1 MKKVNKVILVLSLI
15 FLTNYVCAESDFNKE
30 AIRFNNSVEAKGW
43 QSENPDAIFYRK
55 NTNDGMSWRKRKLN
69 YDKTDKK
76 LSKEK
81 LMSTIWKVDAEKTSS
96 GILLFYSDDYFA
108 IGSVYADIYAFGKYS
123 LEDDKVI
130 LSDYDFNKNIT
141 YCLSLFDGK
150 SVTGSLNYE
159 TDSFLYANEIVF
171 NGISFY
177 PADCKKENGA
187 KAKINN
193 IPVIVDVSK
202 KVLTDNVKFRTAPST
217 SAKTQ
222 KVWLYDEMY
231 NVSVESVKK
240 GTVIDT
246 RARTTKLEEYD
257 GVKGYWYYIYF
268 SVVDAE
274 QYGWIF
280 GGYLEG
286 YDENKKDEYSKAL
299 SVELKNKR

>member
-1 MKKVNKVILVLSLI
+1 MKKINKVILVLSLI

-55 NTNDGMSWRKRKLN
+55 NSNDGMSWKKRKLN
-69 YDKTDKK
+69 YDKMDKK

-81 LMSTIWKVDAEKTSS
+81 LMSTIWKVDSEKNPS

-123 LEDDKVI
+123 VENDKVI
-130 LSDYDFNKNIT
+130 LSDYDFNKNHK

-150 SVTGSLNYE
+150 TISGILNYE
-159 TDSFLYANEIVF
+159 TDSFLYDNEIVF
-171 NGISFY
+171 NGVSFY

-222 KVWLYDEMY
+222 LVWLYDEMY

-240 GTVIDT
+240 GTVINT

-280 GGYLEG
+280 GGYLEE

-299 SVELKNKR
+299 SAELKK